1 MIVDGRET
9 LRVEVHDCS
18 RPRRAAR
25 GAREPFCCPERGVQW
40 DDSDVVEVEGGVQW
54 DDSDVIEVVGGEG
67 GVRGVFLAFSWNSTS
82 LPLCPGL
89 IAKTM
94 PFWQW
99 PVCWQ

>member
-1 MIVDGRET
+1 MQEKHPRIGVYDS
-9 LRVEVHDCS
+9 S

-40 DDSDVVEVEGGVQW
+40 DASEVV
-54 DDSDVIEVVGGEG
+54 EVVGGDG
-67 GVRGVFLAFSWNSTS
+67 GVKGVFLAFSWNSTS

>member
-9 LRVEVHDCS
+9 LRVGVYDCS

-40 DDSDVVEVEGGVQW
+40 DDSDVVEV
-54 DDSDVIEVVGGEG
+54 VGGEG
-67 GVRGVFLAFSWNSTS
+67 SVKGVFLAFSWNSTS

-89 IAKTM
+89 MAKTM